1 MSIYSKLELD
11 VMQTNELEDAAQ
23 IAVKYKFP
31 AMVVHPQIITDALFL
46 RGRSQGRYK
55 IITPVDWPKG
65 ENFGM
70 VKLRGLSSDAL
81 DVDGFEIL
89 LTGDKSLVE
98 TRNEAK
104 VLTDFIKNQL
114 SELVE
119 VRFVLG
125 TSIRTLENITQV
137 MEAFRDI
144 RTPAFIRNDHHLK
157 LQVSKANPE
166 THNAFMDQ
174 MLGLFRAPVKLS
186 GNMNTIR
193 AITSCDR
200 AHRFAV
206 NINQARAIIKEV
218 QQQPEELKSILDA

>member
-1 MSIYSKLELD
+1 MSIFHKLELD
-11 VMQTNELEDAAQ
+11 VMQTNELEDAAK
-23 IAVKYKFP
+23 IAVKYNFQ
-31 AMVVHPQIITDALFL
+31 AMVVHPLIVSDAIFL

-89 LTGDKSLVE
+89 LTGDKTLVE

-104 VLTDFIKNQL
+104 VLTNFIKQQL

-125 TSIRTLENITQV
+125 TSLRTPDNIANM
-137 MEAFRDI
+137 MEAFKDVRI
-144 RTPAFIRNDHHLK
+144 PTYIRNDHHLK
-157 LQVSKANPE
+157 LQVSKANAD
-166 THNAFMDQ
+166 THNSFMDE
-174 MLGLFRAPVKLS
+174 MLKVFRAPIKLS
-186 GNMNTIR
+186 GNINTVR
-193 AITSCDR
+193 TITSCDR
-200 AHRFAV
+200 AQRFAV
-206 NINQARAIIKEV
+206 NINQARTIIKEV
-218 QQQPEELKSILDA
+218 GQQPEGLKSILDG

>member
-1 MSIYSKLELD
+1 
-11 VMQTNELEDAAQ
+11 MQTNELEDAAK
-23 IAVKYKFP
+23 IAVKYNFQ
-31 AMVVHPQIITDALFL
+31 AMVVHPLIVTDAIFL
-46 RGRSQGRYK
+46 RGRTQGRYK

-89 LTGDKSLVE
+89 LTGDKTLVE

-104 VLTDFIKNQL
+104 VLTNFIKQQL

-125 TSIRTLENITQV
+125 TSLRTPENV
-137 MEAFRDI
+137 AHMMEAFKDVRI
-144 RTPAFIRNDHHLK
+144 PAYIRNDHHLK
-157 LQVSKANPE
+157 LQVSKANAD
-166 THNAFMDQ
+166 THNAFMDK
-174 MLGLFRAPVKLS
+174 LFEIFRAPVKLS
-186 GNMNTIR
+186 GNINTVR

-200 AHRFAV
+200 AQRFAV
-206 NINQARAIIKEV
+206 NINQARTIIKEV
-218 QQQPEELKSILDA
+218 HQQPEELKSILDA